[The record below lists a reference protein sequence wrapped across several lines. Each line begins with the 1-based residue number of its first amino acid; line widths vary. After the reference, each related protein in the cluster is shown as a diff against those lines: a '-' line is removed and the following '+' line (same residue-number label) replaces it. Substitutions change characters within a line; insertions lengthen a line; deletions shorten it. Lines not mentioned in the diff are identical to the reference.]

1 MPIYSKHVPG
11 LYGSISRNLLSF
23 YPAFWHNMSK
33 EIPKMTAR
41 SVPSSLAPIIEELEL
56 RQPKLVTKA
65 YLESLIAERNL
76 KLRPEEVSHRLQ
88 KQGWLLSLKTKDA
101 WEFAP
106 ASRAGKIGS
115 GDPFIES
122 RATLY
127 HRPDLPAAIAYDSA
141 AWLHGFARR
150 PPDKDVLS
158 IPSHIVPPPA
168 LRGFRITHL
177 QGQIDPVQIDE
188 LPIWSVET
196 LIVLMG
202 ERPMSYRAWP
212 TVMEWLREATS
223 RVDYDLILKEL
234 SGRGLATWARTGYIL
249 EAGGRKDLGEKIHQ
263 QLDPSRKGPFYLGP
277 RNSPGKVDR
286 RWDVR
291 DSILI
296 YRDIPNS

>member
-1 MPIYSKHVPG
+1 M
-11 LYGSISRNLLSF
+11 NMLSF
-23 YPAFWHNMSK
+23 YPTFWHNIFK

-65 YLESLIAERNL
+65 YLEALIKDRGMS
-76 KLRPEEVSHRLQ
+76 LRPDEVTHRLQ
-88 KQGWLLSLKTKDA
+88 IQGWLLSLKTKDA

-115 GDPFIES
+115 GDPFIEL

-127 HRPDLPAAIAYDSA
+127 HRPELPVAVAYESA
-141 AWLHGFARR
+141 VWLHGFARR
-150 PPDKDVLS
+150 PPEKDVIS
-158 IPSHIVPPPA
+158 IPSHIDPPPA
-168 LRGFRITHL
+168 LKGFRITHL
-177 QGQIDPVQIDE
+177 QGRLDSVQIDQ

-212 TVMEWLREATS
+212 TVMEWLGEATS
-223 RVDYDLILKEL
+223 KIDYDLILKEL
-234 SGRGLATWARTGYIL
+234 SNRGMATWARTGYIL
-249 EAGGRKDLGEKIHQ
+249 EAGGREDLGDKILQ
-263 QLDPSRKGPFYLGP
+263 QFNSSGKGPFYLGP
-277 RNSPGKVDR
+277 RKSPGKVDK

-291 DSILI
+291 DSVLLN
-296 YRDIPNS
+296 RDIPISNRNLNK

>member
-1 MPIYSKHVPG
+1 
-11 LYGSISRNLLSF
+11 
-23 YPAFWHNMSK
+23 
-33 EIPKMTAR
+33 MTAR

-115 GDPFIES
+115 GDPFIEL

-277 RNSPGKVDR
+277 RNSPGKVDK

-296 YRDIPNS
+296 YRDIPNSKHKTQE

>member
-1 MPIYSKHVPG
+1 
-11 LYGSISRNLLSF
+11 
-23 YPAFWHNMSK
+23 
-33 EIPKMTAR
+33 MTAR
-41 SVPSSLAPIIEELEL
+41 SVPSSLASIIEELEL

-65 YLESLIAERNL
+65 YLVDLIEDL
-76 KLRPEEVSHRLQ
+76 GLSLRPEEVTHRLQ

-106 ASRAGKIGS
+106 ASRAGRIGS
-115 GDPFIES
+115 GDLFIEL

-127 HRPDLPAAIAYDSA
+127 HRPELPVAVAYESA

-150 PPDKDVLS
+150 PPEKDVIS
-158 IPSHIVPPPA
+158 IPANVEPPPA
-168 LRGFRITHL
+168 LKGFRITHIR
-177 QGQIDPVQIDE
+177 GQTEPVRVDQ
-188 LPIWSVET
+188 LPIWSIET
-196 LIVLMG
+196 LIVLMS

-212 TVMEWLREATS
+212 TVMEWLVEATA

-249 EAGGRKDLGEKIHQ
+249 EAGGREDLGERIHQ
-263 QLDPSRKGPFYLGP
+263 QMEPSRKGPFYLGP
-277 RNSPGKVDR
+277 RRALGKVDM

-296 YRDIPNS
+296 YRDTPSSKHKTQE

>member
-1 MPIYSKHVPG
+1 
-11 LYGSISRNLLSF
+11 
-23 YPAFWHNMSK
+23 
-33 EIPKMTAR
+33 MTAR

-115 GDPFIES
+115 GDPFIEL

-234 SGRGLATWARTGYIL
+234 SGRGSATWARTGYIL